1 MNPEL
6 NARGRVSGAMVVRVY
21 AGSMVG
27 IAVVAMMATADLGD
41 ALPLRTSAMLCLLRA
56 SAMPCLLLGLGTG
69 AVLGWLGWRY
79 LGSLLAAY
87 VGFRLAFWAAARPN
101 ETSMPAIELGIGGGY
116 GGCFLVLS
124 ILSWLKRRWRT
135 DAAPAESE
143 FSTRLSAKSTRHTRP
158 EGRPQEPG

>member
-69 AVLGWLGWRY
+69 AVLGWLG
-79 LGSLLAAY
+79 
-87 VGFRLAFWAAARPN
+87 
-101 ETSMPAIELGIGGGY
+101 
-116 GGCFLVLS
+116 
-124 ILSWLKRRWRT
+124 
-135 DAAPAESE
+135 
-143 FSTRLSAKSTRHTRP
+143 
-158 EGRPQEPG
+158 